1 MLMSPVRLKESLN
14 GNCLRWKEKKILNLL
29 NSSSANDNAKSYLS
43 YFLIFSFITNNI
55 GLK

>member
-1 MLMSPVRLKESLN
+1 MLMSPARLKESLN
-14 GNCLRWKEKKILNLL
+14 GNCFRWKEKTLNLL